1 MTPLTFHRPIL
12 RRSGAALAATTLGSL
27 LGFGAL
33 VGPASLGNE
42 AAADPTAGVDT
53 ALFRQSYDTGGI
65 FTLEGARLMPRRD
78 ISWKVLLSY
87 AKSPVNT
94 AVPGIGDDGKD
105 SVLDYLAVVDMAFG
119 MTLSERFAIGF
130 DVAAYRTGTADG
142 YGERGLYSNTMIGP
156 STGLVALRRLS
167 NIDQAGGALDDGL
180 AGPLDVRLGAKL
192 ALIRGERLAA
202 TLVGTA
208 TLPFGEEEMLLGD
221 SSFMIEPK
229 LALDFRLDRITA
241 SKIVVNLGARLRKRT
256 VLQSY
261 DPATEDK
268 TASKIFLDV
277 GSEAL
282 AGAGF
287 LYELSPR
294 LVVGGEATV
303 LFPLP
308 ASASLGSCNVESGRS
323 CDDIDDMD
331 YFGDAGEGDLTV
343 LANAGLQYRIN
354 GQVTATLLAGTGQVG
369 ARGDDFRLTTGI
381 IWSPQPGGGTG
392 INRSDRDGDS
402 VPDGSDACPT
412 EGEDRDGYQDED
424 GCPDGDNDN
433 DGLADAKDKCADEPE
448 DRDGYQ
454 DADGC
459 PEPDNENDG
468 IPDVSD
474 RCPDQKEDIDGFD
487 DGDGCPDE
495 DNDLD
500 GFADSV
506 DKCPNDPETVNGID
520 DEDGCPD
527 SRGNG
532 PEDRGDRLDL
542 KGGQVTF
549 RGATVTPIGKQV
561 LRSVASLMRDRSL
574 VVRVEVHVPLGT
586 RSKRARDIQRQKQQ
600 DRQLTI
606 KRATAVLE
614 FLASQGVPLSQIQAA
629 GLGSD
634 RPLGNNSPT
643 DPANERVDF
652 IKAQQR
658 TP

>member
-1 MTPLTFHRPIL
+1 MKPFSPTSSPRLL
-12 RRSGAALAATTLGSL
+12 GAGLASVAALVALGQ
-27 LGFGAL
+27 GA
-33 VGPASLGNE
+33 S
-42 AAADPTAGVDT
+42 ADPTAGVDT
-53 ALFRQSYDTGGI
+53 ALFRASYDTGGI
-65 FTLEGARLMPRRD
+65 FSLEGARLMPARD

-87 AKSPVNT
+87 AKSPLKA
-94 AVPGIGDDGKD
+94 AVPGIGDDGD
-105 SVLDYLAVVDMAFG
+105 DAVLDYVAIIDMAFG
-119 MTLSERFAIGF
+119 MSITDRFAIGM
-130 DVAAYRTGTADG
+130 DVAAYRTGLGEG
-142 YGERGLYSNTMIGP
+142 YGTRGLYNVNP
-156 STGLVALRRLS
+156 SQVTYGTGLMSLRRFS
-167 NIDQAGGALDDGL
+167 NIDQSNEQLDDGT

-192 ALIRGERLAA
+192 ALMRGERAA
-202 TLVGTA
+202 LTLVGTA

-221 SSFMIEPK
+221 AGFVFEPK
-229 LALDFRLDRITA
+229 LAFDFRLDRITA
-241 SKIVVNLGARLRKRT
+241 SKVVLNLGARLRKRT
-256 VLQSY
+256 ILQSSL
-261 DPATEDK
+261 PEMSRTSSQAW
-268 TASKIFLDV
+268 LDV

-282 AGAGF
+282 AGVGF
-287 LYELSPR
+287 LYEITPR
-294 LVVGGEATV
+294 IVAGAEATL

-308 ASASLGSCNVESGRS
+308 ASMSLGNCYLANGRDCS
-323 CDDIDDMD
+323 EMTGAN
-331 YFGDAGEGDLTV
+331 YFQDADEGDMTL
-343 LANAGLQYRIN
+343 LATAGLQLRIN
-354 GQVTATLLAGTGQVG
+354 DQVTGTVMAGTGQLG
-369 ARGDDFRLTTGI
+369 ARGDDFRVTTGI
-381 IWSPQPGGGTG
+381 IWSPQPGGASG
-392 INRSDRDGDS
+392 ISRSDRDGDG

-412 EGEDRDGYQDED
+412 EAEDRDGYQDED

-433 DGLADAKDKCADEPE
+433 DSIPDNKDKCPDEPE

-454 DADGC
+454 DDDGC
-459 PEPDNENDG
+459 PEPDNDSDG

-500 GFADSV
+500 GFADNV

-527 SRGNG
+527 SRGTG

-549 RGATVTPIGKQV
+549 RGSTVTPIGKQV
-561 LRSVASLMRDRSL
+561 LRSVATLMRDRNL

-586 RSKRARDIQRQKQQ
+586 RSKRNRDIARQKQQ

-634 RPLGNNSPT
+634 RPLGTNAPT